1 MNSRYLQSAPLAQGG
16 CPNRKRG
23 EDKGATLI
31 FTSSV
36 IHFGMPKP
44 HTFQSSPSFSESTA
58 INCAFHFSACRRLT
72 GIVIAAP

>member
-1 MNSRYLQSAPLAQGG
+1 MNPGSLHPAPRLQERY
-16 CPNRKRG
+16 PNRKRG
-23 EDKGATLI
+23 EDKGETLI

-44 HTFQSSPSFSESTA
+44 HTFQSSPSFSESTS
-58 INCAFHFSACRRLT
+58 INCAFHFSACLRLT